1 MNLDVSIAD
10 EYESSDSEDSSEEET
25 LNQDSSSPSAPTF
38 SPLSSEEFPEN
49 DSDESEDEQAP
60 IPSQEPPSPKK
71 LITPSYSIV
80 GDNIDKSIKPRYQR
94 IGTGNRQIHT
104 FLSLL
109 LQTGSM

>member
-25 LNQDSSSPSAPTF
+25 LNQDSSSPSAHYHPK
-38 SPLSSEEFPEN
+38 EVQFPEN

-94 IGTGNRQIHT
+94 IGTGNRQI
-104 FLSLL
+104 
-109 LQTGSM
+109 Q